1 MERRQLL
8 ALGAAWGL
16 TGARAQ
22 DPSTSSGQAQYPAK
36 PVRLIVPYP
45 PGGGNDSLARIVSQR
60 LGDRLGKP
68 LVIEN
73 RPGAGATI
81 GADAAAKAAPD
92 GYTLLLS
99 SIVTQSLA
107 PHLYTKLGYN
117 AQKDFVP
124 LAMIGSAPT
133 VMIASP
139 NLKVKTVQDVVS
151 AARAAPGKL
160 TYASG
165 GSGTSPHIAAEVFRV
180 RTKTE
185 LLHVPFKGGGPSLTA
200 LMAGDV
206 DLMLDTAASCLP
218 HVRSGKVQGI
228 AISTPQRLAEFPALP
243 TFAEGGLADF
253 DFNSWYSVHAPAA
266 TPAPIVSRLRADL
279 AAVLAMPEVQ
289 AQVQKLGVE
298 PLRMTGEQIAAFE
311 RSEYDKWG
319 QVIRQANIRLD

>member
-8 ALGAAWGL
+8 ALAAAWTLGD
-16 TGARAQ
+16 ARAQ
-22 DPSTSSGQAQYPAK
+22 EAYPSK
-36 PVRLIVPYP
+36 PVRLVVPYP

-60 LGDRLGKP
+60 LAERLGKAV
-68 LVIEN
+68 LIDN

-107 PHLYTKLGYN
+107 PHMYAKLPYN
-117 AQKDFVP
+117 PQRDFVP
-124 LAMIGSAPT
+124 LGIIGSAPT

-139 NLKVKTVQDVVS
+139 NLKVKTVQDVVN
-151 AARAAPGKL
+151 AARSAPGKL

-165 GSGTSPHIAAEVFRV
+165 GSGTSPHIAAEVFRL

-218 HVRSGKVQGI
+218 HVRSGKVTGI
-228 AISTPQRLAEFPALP
+228 AISTPQRLPDFPSLP
-243 TFAEGGLADF
+243 TFAESGLADF

-266 TPAPIVSRLRADL
+266 TPQAIVARLRADL

-298 PLRMTGEQIAAFE
+298 PLRMSGEQIAAFE
-311 RSEYDKWG
+311 RAETDKWG

>member
-8 ALGAAWGL
+8 ALGAAWSL
-16 TGARAQ
+16 TGAWAQ
-22 DPSTSSGQAQYPAK
+22 DAYPAK

-68 LVIEN
+68 IVIEN

-200 LMAGDV
+200 LMGGDV

-228 AISTPQRLAEFPALP
+228 AISTPQRLPDFPSLP
-243 TFAEGGLADF
+243 TFAESGLADF
-253 DFNSWYSVHAPAA
+253 DFNSWYSVHAPAG
-266 TPAPIVSRLRADL
+266 TPAAIVNRLRSDL
-279 AAVLAMPEVQ
+279 AAVLAMPDVQ

>member
-16 TGARAQ
+16 TGAWAQ

-243 TFAEGGLADF
+243 TFAESGLADF

-319 QVIRQANIRLD
+319 QVIRLANIRLD